1 MMSRK
6 PTTTT
11 KILGTVAL
19 LGIAGAFAF
28 TNPDEIIMKA
38 ETPNGNL
45 VQVPFRG
52 PSVTFA
58 RLGLSYRLPE
68 PSPDNRDYRPAAYL
82 LMGPA
87 RVQESYGDA
96 ALSLPAQNQEIE
108 SWALHLGLKAV
119 FPFGSPNVLLQV
131 GLENYATFW
140 NPSDAEAQR
149 LERALELQ
157 PGTLLDTSLGVNRTN
172 VLMLNFGVSLR
183 L

>member
-1 MMSRK
+1 
-6 PTTTT
+6 
-11 KILGTVAL
+11 V
-19 LGIAGAFAF
+19 GIAGAFAF
-28 TNPDEIIMKA
+28 TNPDEIVMKA

-58 RLGLSYRLPE
+58 RVGLSYRLPE
-68 PSPDNRDYRPAAYL
+68 PDPDTRTYRPAAYL
-82 LMGPA
+82 LVGPA
-87 RVQESYGDA
+87 RVHESYGDA
-96 ALSLPAQNQEIE
+96 ALAVPAATDPAVE
-108 SWALHLGLKAV
+108 SWALHLGLKAL

-131 GLENYATFW
+131 ALENYATFW
-140 NPSDAEAQR
+140 NPRDAEAQR